1 MKLQDAPDD
10 KLISGYVKIR
20 DARAQRKA
28 AFDADDAADKEKQER
43 IEAEFLRRFSERG
56 TDSTKANGIGTAY
69 KVVRSSATVGDKDVY
84 FNWILED
91 PEIRMA
97 FIEAR
102 ANKTAVLQYRTEHED
117 IPPGINWREDL
128 TVGFRRS

>member
-10 KLISGYVKIR
+10 KLIGGYVKIR

-28 AFDADDAADKEKQER
+28 AFDAEDADDKEKQER
-43 IEAEFLRRFSERG
+43 IENEFLRRFDDRG
-56 TDSTKANGIGTAY
+56 TDSTKANGVGTAY
-69 KVVRSSATVGDKDVY
+69 KIVRTSATVADKDVY
-84 FNWILED
+84 FSWILQD
-91 PEIRMA
+91 PTERMA

-102 ANKTAVLQYRTEHED
+102 ANKTAVLQFRTEHDD

-128 TVGFRRS
+128 TVGFRRG